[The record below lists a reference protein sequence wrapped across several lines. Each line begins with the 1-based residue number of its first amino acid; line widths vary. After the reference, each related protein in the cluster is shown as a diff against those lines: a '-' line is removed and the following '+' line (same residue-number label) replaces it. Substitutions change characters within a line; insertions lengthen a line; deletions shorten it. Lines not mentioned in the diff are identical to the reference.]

1 MLKRETTQ
9 ASHFIGKTIVTGIAL
24 VGVALFGAFAAGD
37 SEQAPAK
44 PQPAA
49 QAVAVDVEVAATP
62 ISGRELFNREW
73 IANDPRSHGGD
84 GLGPVFNESSCVA
97 CHNQGGAGGA
107 GGQDKNV
114 TLVTAAIIGTQPPV
128 SRQSVPSNTLGRARA
143 SIKKVR
149 EMLAKRIHP
158 DLAKSNT
165 VVLHRFGV
173 DPQHRAW
180 RQRVSSGGVQ
190 LLQNRLST
198 GFTNVAP
205 VFTNVV
211 QTAPT
216 ALSPNPP
223 NGMPMPQAQIPHNLQ
238 AFAQPAF
245 VGNTTFPIIGTIQ
258 TEINFLRSSVRT
270 DTRQAINLGS
280 ALLQKTQRN
289 TTALWGGGL
298 IDRIPDS
305 AILAAAKMKHT
316 DFPQVTG
323 RVHRLAGGKIGRFGW
338 KGHKASLYDFTM
350 AACGTELGLQVPG
363 HDQAKVPYK
372 PDYKPT
378 GLDLNRKEV
387 DALVDFLKELP
398 APIQRKANHPGIAKQ
413 LSEGEQLFATIGC
426 AACHAKKLGNVDG
439 LFSDLLLHDMGP
451 DLGAI
456 GSYGVPSFPEP
467 SQPDPA
473 GNLADRTSEG
483 NPADGTAP
491 GNATP
496 NNQKKQPAAPQVKVA
511 VGPTMQEWRTPP
523 LWGVRD
529 SAPYLHDGRAET
541 LEQAIAL
548 HAGESARA
556 RLRLFMLGASQR
568 AKVVAFLKS
577 LSAPDAV
584 ATRER

>member
-1 MLKRETTQ
+1 MQKL
-9 ASHFIGKTIVTGIAL
+9 
-24 VGVALFGAFAAGD
+24 
-37 SEQAPAK
+37 
-44 PQPAA
+44 
-49 QAVAVDVEVAATP
+49 
-62 ISGRELFNREW
+62 
-73 IANDPRSHGGD
+73 RSSL
-84 GLGPVFNESSCVA
+84 GLS
-97 CHNQGGAGGA
+97 
-107 GGQDKNV
+107 
-114 TLVTAAIIGTQPPV
+114 
-128 SRQSVPSNTLGRARA
+128 
-143 SIKKVR
+143 
-149 EMLAKRIHP
+149 
-158 DLAKSNT
+158 
-165 VVLHRFGV
+165 
-173 DPQHRAW
+173 
-180 RQRVSSGGVQ
+180 
-190 LLQNRLST
+190 
-198 GFTNVAP
+198 NVAP
-205 VFTNVV
+205 VFTNLV
-211 QTAPT
+211 QSTQVIPSPSPT
-216 ALSPNPP
+216 SGPP
-223 NGMPMPQAQIPHNLQ
+223 VPQASLPQADIQ
-238 AFAQPAF
+238 AFAQPAN

-258 TEINFLRSSVRT
+258 TEINVLRGSART

-305 AILAAAKMKHT
+305 VIIAAAKMKHT

-372 PDYKPT
+372 PDYRPT

-387 DALVDFLKELP
+387 DALVDYLKELP

-426 AACHAKKLGNVDG
+426 AACHSKKLGNVDG

-456 GSYGVPSFPEP
+456 DSYGVPSFPEP
-467 SQPDPA
+467 SQGDPA
-473 GNLADRTSEG
+473 GDLADGTDGG
-483 NPADGTAP
+483 NPAGGTAP

-496 NNQKKQPAAPQVKVA
+496 NNQNGQPAAPQIKAA

-556 RLRLFMLGASQR
+556 RLRFFMLGASQR

-577 LSAPDAV
+577 LSAPDVV
-584 ATRER
+584 ATRQR